1 MIMSTKQIDA
11 RGLSCPQPV
20 VLVDR
25 AIKDGNTDLKILVD
39 NEVAHE
45 NVMRLAAKRG
55 LQTDVR
61 QEGAD
66 IVIRTAQALSLIHI

>member
-1 MIMSTKQIDA
+1 MSTRQIDA

-25 AIKDGNTDLKILVD
+25 AIADGNMDLEILVD
-39 NEVAHE
+39 NEVARE
-45 NVMRLAAKRG
+45 NVSRLINRRG
-55 LQTDVR
+55 TKADIS

-66 IVIRTAQALSLIHI
+66 IIIRTAKL

>member
-1 MIMSTKQIDA
+1 MSTRQIDA

-25 AIKDGNTDLKILVD
+25 AIADGNMDLEILVD
-39 NEVAHE
+39 NEVARE
-45 NVMRLAAKRG
+45 NVSRLINRRG
-55 LQTDVR
+55 MKADIS

-66 IVIRTAQALSLIHI
+66 IIIRTAKL

>member
-1 MIMSTKQIDA
+1 MSTKQIDA

-25 AIKDGNTDLKILVD
+25 AVKDGNTDLEILVD
-39 NEVAHE
+39 NEVARE
-45 NVMRLAAKRG
+45 NVMRLAARRG

-66 IVIRTAQALSLIHI
+66 IVIRTAKA

>member
-25 AIKDGNTDLKILVD
+25 AIKDGGMDLEILVD
-39 NEVAHE
+39 NEVSRE
-45 NVMRLAAKRG
+45 NVMRLATKRG
-55 LQTDVR
+55 LQADVR

-66 IVIRTAQALSLIHI
+66 IVIRTAKA